1 METSPKRGVAARE
14 HRAERK
20 GCGVYEAITTIIGT
34 VVSDPVKRELPG
46 GDRVLTFRLASTA
59 RRLDRGSGE
68 WVDNGTLFLTVS
80 CWRRLVAGVDAS
92 IHRGDPVIVQGQ
104 LRSNE
109 YRTRDGAER
118 RDLEMRAHT
127 VGPDLTRC
135 TAQVVRWRP
144 TTNEAGNIG
153 SGPIAEETGV
163 SGDDRQGDAE
173 TPTSSAARQAEPV
186 DV

>member
-1 METSPKRGVAARE
+1 M
-14 HRAERK
+14 
-20 GCGVYEAITTIIGT
+20 YEAITTIIGT
-34 VVSDPVKRELPG
+34 VVGNPVKRELPDG
-46 GDRVLTFRLASTA
+46 ERVLTFRLASTA

-92 IHRGDPVIVQGQ
+92 IRRGDPVIVQGQ

-135 TAQVVRWRP
+135 TARVVRWRS
-144 TTNEAGNIG
+144 TANEPGNIG

-163 SGDDRQGDAE
+163 SGDDRRGDTE
-173 TPTSSAARQAEPV
+173 TETSSAARQAEPV

>member
-1 METSPKRGVAARE
+1 MYETLATV
-14 HRAERK
+14 
-20 GCGVYEAITTIIGT
+20 VGT
-34 VVSDPVKRELPG
+34 VVTEPVKRDLASGEQMLS
-46 GDRVLTFRLASTA
+46 FRLASTA
-59 RRLDRGSGE
+59 RRLDRESGE
-68 WVDNGTLFLTVS
+68 WVDNGMLFLTVS

-135 TAQVVRWRP
+135 TAQVVRRRTGYAMVTGNNP
-144 TTNEAGNIG
+144 ADPDAGTAG
-153 SGPIAEETGV
+153 DGVAGEQDHPLGEESA
-163 SGDDRQGDAE
+163 SGDR
-173 TPTSSAARQAEPV
+173 PV
-186 DV
+186 NADV

>member
-1 METSPKRGVAARE
+1 M
-14 HRAERK
+14 
-20 GCGVYEAITTIIGT
+20 YEAITTVIGT
-34 VVSDPVKRELPG
+34 VVSNPVTRELPG
-46 GDRVLTFRLASTA
+46 GDRVVTFRLASTA
-59 RRLDRGSGE
+59 RRLDRDSGE

-80 CWRRLVAGVDAS
+80 CWRRLVAGVNAS

-135 TAQVVRWRP
+135 MAQVTRWRSVA
-144 TTNEAGNIG
+144 NESGNIG
-153 SGPIAEETGV
+153 GTPIAEETNTAGE
-163 SGDDRQGDAE
+163 DRQGDTVME
-173 TPTSSAARQAEPV
+173 TVPPTRHPEPA

>member
-1 METSPKRGVAARE
+1 M
-14 HRAERK
+14 
-20 GCGVYEAITTIIGT
+20 YEAVATVVGT
-34 VVSDPVKRELPG
+34 VVTEPVKRDLPSG
-46 GDRVLTFRLASTA
+46 EQMLSFRLASTA
-59 RRLDRGSGE
+59 RRFDRESGE
-68 WVDNGTLFLTVS
+68 WVDNGMLFLTVS

-135 TAQVVRWRP
+135 TARVVRRRP
-144 TTNEAGNIG
+144 GHAPVAGNI
-153 SGPIAEETGV
+153 SAGPDAASAETGV
-163 SGDDRQGDAE
+163 AGEQDDQVVE
-173 TPTSSAARQAEPV
+173 QSARDNVPV
-186 DV
+186 NADV

>member
-1 METSPKRGVAARE
+1 METFPKHGAERRGVDM
-14 HRAERK
+14 
-20 GCGVYEAITTIIGT
+20 YEAITTIIGT
-34 VVSDPVKRELPG
+34 VVSHPVKRELPG

-59 RRLDRGSGE
+59 RRLDRDSGE

-135 TAQVVRWRP
+135 TAQVTRWGSAA
-144 TTNEAGNIG
+144 NESGNIEV
-153 SGPIAEETGV
+153 GPIAEETDV
-163 SGDDRQGDAE
+163 SGDDRQRDTE
-173 TPTSSAARQAEPV
+173 TETSSAARRAEPA